1 MTILHMQLAFSKRM
15 KTTSIRRKDSVPKV
29 VRGKG
34 MHTSSSNVV
43 AMDTQPS
50 HTVTVSTYNL

>member
-1 MTILHMQLAFSKRM
+1 MQLAFSKRM